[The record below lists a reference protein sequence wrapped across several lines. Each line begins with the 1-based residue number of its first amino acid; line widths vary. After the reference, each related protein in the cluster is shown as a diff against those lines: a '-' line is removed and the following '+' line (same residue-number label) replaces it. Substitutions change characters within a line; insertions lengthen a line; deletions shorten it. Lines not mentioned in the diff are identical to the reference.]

1 MTASSATSPITR
13 LKRLASKEKEDIV
26 LLLFLIL
33 GYGLLTIAM
42 PLAVQTL
49 VNNVVIGGVMQPL
62 IVVSIILLA
71 LLLISS
77 IIYLTEV
84 YLVEIIQRRIF
95 VRSAFRIASNINGV
109 SLSAYDNQNPVELMN
124 RFFDVMTIQKSAAT
138 LLTVAL
144 TALLQGLIGS
154 IILLFYSVYFAGALL
169 VVILVLAWIV
179 FVLGKSAQYT
189 AIKESTGKYKM
200 AAWLESLAKSPIL
213 AKFFNARDRTE
224 KTTDEIA
231 TEYLNAREKHFG
243 ILMKQHIGVFTM
255 YTLMGTGILFMSG
268 LLVIEGNMNIGQ
280 FVAAELIIFGVLA
293 SFVRFVT
300 KLGTLYDLLAA
311 LDKVGQLFDLPQ
323 EGNKTQHG
331 IDKINHLHVSGV
343 VMRDVQNKSD
353 LDQLEFDLR
362 QNQSLAIIGESGTGK
377 TILAALLTGLR
388 KFSQGT
394 IQYNGVDIRQ
404 IHLNSLR
411 DQIALV
417 DHVELIDG
425 SILDNLT
432 LFNPSVGLD
441 KVNSCLKAAGL
452 VRVIHDLPNGIDTHL
467 NALGRPLT
475 NQQLHL
481 LMLVRVLL
489 TDSTML
495 IIDGLLDKLDEHA
508 LVKAIEYIKGM
519 QADKMTIVMTRK
531 QLVAKHFGQQL
542 SLERMG

>member
-1 MTASSATSPITR
+1 MATSDTTSPMTR
-13 LKRLASKEKEDIV
+13 LKRLASKEKEDII
-26 LLLFLIL
+26 LLLLLIL

-71 LLLISS
+71 LLLLSS
-77 IIYLTEV
+77 IIYLIEV

-95 VRSAFRIASNINGV
+95 VRSAFRIAQNINGV
-109 SLSAYDNQNPVELMN
+109 RLSTYDNLNPVELMN

-154 IILLFYSVYFAGALL
+154 LILLFYSVYFAGALL
-169 VVILVLAWIV
+169 VVILVLSWIV
-179 FVLGKSAQYT
+179 FVLGRSAQQT

-200 AAWLESLAKSPIL
+200 AAWLESLAKNPVL
-213 AKFFNARDRTE
+213 AKFFNAKARTE

-243 ILMKQHIGVFTM
+243 ILMKQHIGVFVM

-268 LLVIEGNMNIGQ
+268 LLVIEGSMNIGQ

-311 LDKVGQLFDLPQ
+311 LDKLGQLFDLPQ

-331 IDKINHLHVSGV
+331 IEAINSLHVSGIV
-343 VMRDVQNKSD
+343 AQDGHVKHGLEQ
-353 LDQLEFDLR
+353 LDFSVS
-362 QNQSLAIIGESGTGK
+362 QNQSLAILGESGTGK
-377 TILAALLTGLR
+377 TMIAALLTGLR

-404 IHLNSLR
+404 IHLSSLR

-417 DHVELIDG
+417 DHVELVDG
-425 SILDNLT
+425 SILDNVT
-432 LFNPSVGLD
+432 IFNQSVGLD
-441 KVNSCLKAAGL
+441 KVNNSLKAVGL
-452 VRVIHDLPNGIDTHL
+452 LQTVHALPNGIDTHL

-481 LMLVRVLL
+481 LMLVRALQ
-489 TDSTML
+489 TDASML
-495 IIDGLLDKLDEHA
+495 VIDGLLDKLDAHA
-508 LVKAIEYIKGM
+508 LASAIDYIKAA
-519 QADKMTIVMTRK
+519 QSDKITIVMTRK
-531 QLVAKHFGQQL
+531 QLVAKHFDQQL
-542 SLERMG
+542 TVERVR